1 MGEARSP
8 ETTPVAQLTAT
19 LMASGD
25 INLVWLGED
34 RELERILFKIAGV
47 KWQRETAA
55 LDASLG
61 RGNG

>member
-1 MGEARSP
+1 MGAARSP
-8 ETTPVAQLTAT
+8 DETPVAQLTAT

-25 INLVWLGED
+25 VKLIWVGED
-34 RELERILFKIAGV
+34 RALERILFNIAGV

-55 LDASLG
+55 TDAALG